1 VSGSTH
7 DVIIIGSGHNALV
20 AAFYLAKAG
29 HHPLVLEKQPHVGG
43 GAVTTEIHAGF
54 RCPRFSHEVLLDERV
69 AGDLNLGRYGL
80 EFISLPALACAPS
93 PDGAPIVLHDDVGA
107 SATNL
112 RSFNS
117 KDADSYAAFRASAE
131 RLASVIA
138 TTFDSPPPDIDDPSA
153 RDLWGLL
160 KAGRRFRSLG
170 SRDSYRLLRWLSMPI
185 GDLMIEWF
193 ECERLRALLAGPGLS
208 GTMLGPR
215 SAGSSLVFLL
225 REAGRLRAGGR
236 SLRVQGGP
244 GALTAAMAVA
254 AREAGAEIRTGVR
267 VERVLVADDRV
278 TGVVADGQEI
288 ACATVLSGLDPK
300 STLLTLVDPAALA
313 PEFATKVRNYRASGT
328 VAKINLAL
336 GSLPT
341 FRGVSD
347 PKMLAGRIH
356 IGPELDYLERAFDCI
371 KYGEVSTIPW
381 LDITIPSIA
390 EAGLAPQGAHVASI
404 YTHYAPLA
412 PRGVSQ
418 DVAKDMLL
426 TNTLA
431 TLDAYAP
438 GVRSLVV
445 AAEVLTP
452 AELQTELGLSGGH
465 MFHGELALDQ
475 LFTMRP
481 LLGHAGY
488 ATPIRGLFLCG
499 AGTHP
504 GGFMTGTSGRLAAGA
519 LMRRGSAYTL

>member
-7 DVIIIGSGHNALV
+7 DAIIIGGGHNALA

-29 HHPLVLEKQPHVGG
+29 RRPLVLERQPHVGG

-54 RCPRFSHEVLLDERV
+54 RCPRFSHEVLLDEKISN
-69 AGDLNLGRYGL
+69 DLDLQKRGVD
-80 EFISLPALACAPS
+80 FITLPALACAPS
-93 PDGAPIVLHDDVGA
+93 PEGAPIVLHDDITA
-107 SATNL
+107 SANNL
-112 RSFNS
+112 RSFDS
-117 KDADSYAAFRASAE
+117 KDADSYTAFRTSVE

-138 TTFDSPPPDIDDPSA
+138 TIFDSPPPDIDDPSA

-160 KAGRRFRSLG
+160 KTGRRFRSLG

-225 REAGRLRAGGR
+225 REASRLRAGGR
-236 SLRVQGGP
+236 SLRVRGGP
-244 GALTAAMAVA
+244 GALTAAMAAA
-254 AREAGAEIRTGVR
+254 AREAGAEIRTDAA
-267 VERVLVADDRV
+267 VERILVADDRV
-278 TGVVADGQEI
+278 TGVVVNGHEI
-288 ACATVLSGLDPK
+288 TCATVFSGLDPK
-300 STLLTLVDPAALA
+300 TTFLSLVDPAALA
-313 PEFATKVRNYRASGT
+313 PEFATKIRNYRASGT

-336 GSLPT
+336 GSLPA
-341 FRGVSD
+341 FRGVPD
-347 PKMLAGRIH
+347 PIVLAGRVH

-371 KYGEVSTIPW
+371 KYGEVSTNPW

-390 EAGLAPQGAHVASI
+390 DPDLAPRGAHVASI
-404 YTHYAPLA
+404 YTHYAPFA
-412 PRGVSQ
+412 PRGTSQ

-426 TNTLA
+426 ANTLD
-431 TLDAYAP
+431 TLELYAP
-438 GVRSLVV
+438 GIRAQVV
-445 AAEVLTP
+445 AADVLTP
-452 AELQTELGLSGGH
+452 GELQTQLGLSGGH

-481 LLGHAGY
+481 LLGHARY
-488 ATPIRGLFLCG
+488 ATPIRGLFMCG

-519 LMRRGSAYTL
+519 M